1 MRLYTGS
8 WFLFLFFSVLPCL
21 SAQSVESL
29 QGKRESL
36 LEEIA
41 NTTKLI
47 QEKKAS
53 KEDNLRQLQLMKRE
67 ISAREG
73 LLSSYQTE
81 IDQLDNQIEVNQMLV
96 NDLEKDIERIKKEYS
111 RLIQDS
117 YRRKGELNEL
127 MFLFS
132 ADHFREAYLRYRL
145 FKEYS
150 RYRQKQGEILIESQN
165 KVRGLV
171 SQIKLQKN
179 EKQAVLD
186 NIEKEIATLQNS
198 RSRKNNVVTKLQKE
212 EQWLQR
218 TLKEKEAIARELDQK
233 IMDLIAADKNKSV
246 DAVES
251 ADFAERMGQLI
262 WPIQK
267 GVVINSFGKHAHP
280 VLSKVTI
287 NNNGVDIQAS
297 NRVDVFCVHSGVVST
312 IVGIPGLN
320 KAVIVRHGKFLTVYA
335 NLVSVSVSKG
345 DLIDAGQVVGRIS
358 QESGDMQNVL
368 HFEIWEENRK
378 LDPEQWM
385 KH

>member
-1 MRLYTGS
+1 
-8 WFLFLFFSVLPCL
+8 
-21 SAQSVESL
+21 
-29 QGKRESL
+29 
-36 LEEIA
+36 
-41 NTTKLI
+41 
-47 QEKKAS
+47 
-53 KEDNLRQLQLMKRE
+53 
-67 ISAREG
+67 
-73 LLSSYQTE
+73 
-81 IDQLDNQIEVNQMLV
+81 
-96 NDLEKDIERIKKEYS
+96 
-111 RLIQDS
+111 
-117 YRRKGELNEL
+117 

-132 ADHFREAYLRYRL
+132 AEHFREAYLRYRL

-186 NIEKEIATLQNS
+186 NIEKEISALQNS

-218 TLKEKEAIARELDQK
+218 TLKEKEAIAHELDQK

-251 ADFAERMGQLI
+251 ADFAERMGQLM